1 MSAPR
6 FASALALCV
15 VAGCLLSAEEDFPR
29 EVQALCA
36 EAEPCPEGM
45 VMAFDDDSHLSA
57 TGRLTVSGGV
67 CFCIDRF
74 EASRAP
80 GDVAQSEAQQMPWIG
95 VSFDEA
101 KAACEGAG
109 KRLCSGRE
117 WSAACAGLPA
127 MRFPYGPELDR
138 GACNDDVEVAPT
150 GSFSGCEG
158 GVPEL
163 FDMSGNVAEWAG
175 LPEDPGA
182 CGELGCAVFGGSVEL
197 GMPDLACGL
206 RAGFTRTSTGAA
218 IGFRCCT
225 DR

>member
-1 MSAPR
+1 MSAPKAV
-6 FASALALCV
+6 FAISLSLL
-15 VAGCLLSAEEDFPR
+15 AGCLLSAEEDFPQQ
-29 EVQALCA
+29 VQALCTD
-36 EAEPCPEGM
+36 AEPCPAGM
-45 VMAFDDDSHLSA
+45 VMAFDDDSHLS
-57 TGRLTVSGGV
+57 GVGSLTVSGGV

-74 EASRAP
+74 EASEGPDGVPESKASR
-80 GDVAQSEAQQMPWIG
+80 MPWTG

-101 KAACEGAG
+101 KAACEAAG

-117 WSAACAGLPA
+117 WSAACVGLPA

-138 GACNDDVEVAPT
+138 GACNDDVEVAPG
-150 GSFSGCEG
+150 GSFGGCEG

-175 LPEDPGA
+175 LPDDPGA
-182 CGELGCAVFGGSVEL
+182 CGDLGCAAFGGSVEF

-218 IGFRCCT
+218 IGFRCCVE
-225 DR
+225 R